1 MYQQNNHFLG
11 KIRLS
16 AVMALSILMLSAC
29 SDNKTQKE
37 PLAASEESNTV
48 SAVTEVS
55 ARFSGNAGDQV
66 LMEDYGYLEGER
78 YVLYLE
84 KGTTLPGNLK
94 NQVEEIMRIDEQI
107 LGLSFSVTDYVK
119 NHHWRE
125 VFLGDAFQGIQA
137 SEDKVQIMIARDQG
151 DGAVEWSDTNEIM
164 LFDWDFD
171 PEYSTREVIFH
182 ELAHVLRLRQSPH
195 LGQVLEEG
203 IGCYA
208 QYHGSILSETPCW
221 SCLQYMSLETVE
233 SRFDDSVIIQDPE
246 AAFREYN
253 VADRNAAQPEYQYG
267 FRFVSFL
274 MEEYGDDI
282 LQRLSATAAKYQ
294 YLETDNDKIIEIIK
308 EATSED
314 VFERFAKWLPEG
326 WKRISENI
334 KDSLRK
340 YGY

>member
-1 MYQQNNHFLG
+1 MTSSEVSG
-11 KIRLS
+11 KADDLVFS
-16 AVMALSILMLSAC
+16 TELTA
-29 SDNKTQKE
+29 SDG
-37 PLAASEESNTV
+37 EESNTV
-48 SAVTEVS
+48 SAAVEVS
-55 ARFSGNAGDQV
+55 ARFSGNAADQV

-84 KGTTLPGNLK
+84 KGTTLPGDLK
-94 NQVEEIMRIDEQI
+94 NQMEEIMRMDEQI
-107 LGLSFSVTDYVK
+107 LGLSFSVTDYAK

-125 VFLGDAFQGIQA
+125 EFLGDAFQGIPA

-151 DGAVEWSDTNEIM
+151 DGAIEWSDTNEIM
-164 LFDWDFD
+164 LFDRDFD
-171 PEYSTREVIFH
+171 SKYNTDEVIFH

-208 QYHGSILSETPCW
+208 QYHGSILREKPCW
-221 SCLQYMSLETVE
+221 SCLQFIRSETGE

-246 AAFREYN
+246 AVFREYN
-253 VADRNAAQPEYQYG
+253 IADRSAAQPEYQYG

-282 LQRLSATAAKYQ
+282 LQRLSATATKYQ
-294 YLETDNDKIIEIIK
+294 FFETDNDKITEIIK

-326 WKRISENI
+326 WKRISGNI
-334 KDSLRK
+334 EDSLRK